1 MSLFQDDFYSTKVS
15 RWKHRGSYGSYP
27 QRDPNRMFWIIAG
40 SIGGGMVLM
49 LLLVALIG
57 AGPFGGDG
65 SAAGGLGGIRSASGG
80 QEWVVEVAAKVRP
93 TVVSVVSTFKETEKS
108 PTAGYGLGSG
118 VIFEKTGGKVRIVT
132 NNHVVEG
139 GSSYEVVLSNG
150 ARKKATVL
158 GMDQRTDLAV
168 LEVDASGIDQTAEFG
183 DSDQIKTGQIA
194 ISIGNPLGINFAQT
208 VTQGI
213 ISSPKVTMPV
223 SLGNNGNTDWEMD
236 VIQTDAAINQG
247 NSGGALVNMEGKVIG
262 INSMKVSE
270 MGVEGLGFAIPINE
284 AKPIIEAL
292 IKDKRVIRPYM
303 GVITQ
308 DLQDFEGT
316 QEALKLPAEVKEGAL
331 VVNAIGPS
339 KNAGLKMNDVIV
351 ELDSQPIN
359 GSLALRKFLYKEKK
373 VGDKVKVTYYR
384 GGKKTSVTLVLEE
397 LKDE

>member
-15 RWKHRGSYGSYP
+15 RWKQRGSYGSSP
-27 QRDPNRMFWIIAG
+27 RDPNRLFWLIAG
-40 SIGGGMVLM
+40 SVGGGMVLM
-49 LLLVALIG
+49 LLVVLLISG
-57 AGPFGGDG
+57 GSFGRGG
-65 SAAGGLGGIRSASGG
+65 SQGGSLGGVRSAEG
-80 QEWVVEVAAKVRP
+80 ENRVVEVAAKVRP
-93 TVVSVVSTFKETEKS
+93 TVVSVVSSYKESEKS
-108 PTAGYGLGSG
+108 PTSGYGLGSG
-118 VIFEKTGGKVRIVT
+118 VIFEKTGGKARIVT

-139 GSSYEVVLSNG
+139 ASSYEVVLSNG
-150 ARKKATVL
+150 SRKKAVVL
-158 GMDQRTDLAV
+158 GRDQRTDLAV
-168 LEVDASGIDQTAEFG
+168 MEVDASGIDQTAVFG
-183 DSDQIKTGQIA
+183 DSDQIKTGQTA

-223 SLGNNGNTDWEMD
+223 SLGNNGSVDWEMD

-284 AKPIIEAL
+284 AKPIIETL
-292 IKDKRVIRPYM
+292 IRDKRIIRPYV

-308 DLQDFEGT
+308 DLQDFDGST
-316 QEALKLPAEVKEGAL
+316 ADVLKLPSEVKVGA
-331 VVNAIGPS
+331 VVINAVGPA

-351 ELDSQPIN
+351 ELDAQPID

-384 GGKKTSVTLVLEE
+384 GGKKSSVTLILEE